1 MLLLTEKGILGWG
14 CFCHVKDAA
23 DLQLLALQ
31 RSSCCKHARGA
42 LDSKGSSFPS
52 RIPCPEIPALP
63 HARLG
68 EPKLTHPSPLP
79 LKPKPSPVSQLP
91 LPWISPFS
99 AWYSILQ
106 FLIFYRISTRC
117 FYDFFLQ
124 ILQNSTDFSRSPQ
137 RGLWVTPA
145 PGSPA
150 FTDEKNSC
158 LWGQGNPAP
167 FASAFQKGPAQHPE
181 NTSFIP

>member
-52 RIPCPEIPALP
+52 RIPCPEIPTLP

-99 AWYSILQ
+99 AWFRAIFLSIAVSDL
-106 FLIFYRISTRC
+106 
-117 FYDFFLQ
+117 
-124 ILQNSTDFSRSPQ
+124 LQNLYKMFLRFFFYKFYKILRIFPDLH
-137 RGLWVTPA
+137 RGA
-145 PGSPA
+145 CG
-150 FTDEKNSC
+150 
-158 LWGQGNPAP
+158 
-167 FASAFQKGPAQHPE
+167 
-181 NTSFIP
+181 

>member
-52 RIPCPEIPALP
+52 RIPCPEIPTLP

-99 AWYSILQ
+99 AWFRAIFLSIAVSDLLQ
-106 FLIFYRISTRC
+106 NLYKMFLRFFFTNSTKFYGIFQIST
-117 FYDFFLQ
+117 
-124 ILQNSTDFSRSPQ
+124 
-137 RGLWVTPA
+137 
-145 PGSPA
+145 
-150 FTDEKNSC
+150 E
-158 LWGQGNPAP
+158 
-167 FASAFQKGPAQHPE
+167 GPAGD
-181 NTSFIP
+181 TSSGISSIY